1 LANGGVR
8 GMAGDRESRNRAKQN
23 QSPPSRK
30 GRGDYFPCVLGQS
43 AMAADALAVTGLSH
57 RIAGREILGDIEIAV
72 QPGTF
77 TVLLGQN
84 GAGKTTL
91 FSLVTRLYSAQSG
104 SIRVFGRDLGAEPGR
119 ALALMGVVFQ
129 QRALDPDLSARQ
141 NLRYHAALHGM
152 PGAVARQRIAAEL
165 ERVGLAKEADRKI
178 RSFSGGEARR
188 IEIARALLHEP
199 RLLLCDEATV
209 GLDIRSRAAI
219 LADVRG
225 LVRERGLTVVWAT
238 HLIDEVEAADPTIIL
253 HRGHILR
260 QGPAASIIS
269 DLGAGGLQDAFRRL
283 TEAA

>member
-1 LANGGVR
+1 
-8 GMAGDRESRNRAKQN
+8 MAAV
-23 QSPPSRK
+23 P
-30 GRGDYFPCVLGQS
+30 
-43 AMAADALAVTGLSH
+43 AADALAVSGLSH
-57 RIAGREILGDIEIAV
+57 RIGGREILAEIEVAV
-72 QPGTF
+72 RPGTF

-91 FSLVTRLYSAQSG
+91 FSLVTRLYGAQSG
-104 SIRVFGRDLGAEPGR
+104 HIRVFGRDLAAESGR

-152 PGAVARQRIAAEL
+152 PGAVARSRIAAEL
-165 ERVGLAKEADRKI
+165 ERVGLAQEADRKI
-178 RSFSGGEARR
+178 RSFSGGEMRR

-225 LVRERGLTVVWAT
+225 LVRDRGLTVVWAT

-253 HRGHILR
+253 HRGRILR
-260 QGPAASIIS
+260 QGPAAAIIS

>member
-1 LANGGVR
+1 
-8 GMAGDRESRNRAKQN
+8 M
-23 QSPPSRK
+23 P
-30 GRGDYFPCVLGQS
+30 
-43 AMAADALAVTGLSH
+43 AADTPALAVSGLSH
-57 RIAGREILGDIEIAV
+57 KIGGREILAEIEVAV

-104 SIRVFGRDLGAEPGR
+104 SIRVFGHDLAQDPGQ

-178 RSFSGGEARR
+178 RGFSGGEMRR

-225 LVRERGLTVVWAT
+225 LVRDRGLTVVWAT

-253 HRGHILR
+253 HRGCILR
-260 QGPAASIIS
+260 QGPAAAIIS

>member
-1 LANGGVR
+1 
-8 GMAGDRESRNRAKQN
+8 MAAAGE
-23 QSPPSRK
+23 P
-30 GRGDYFPCVLGQS
+30 
-43 AMAADALAVTGLSH
+43 ADALAVTGLSH
-57 RIAGREILGDIEIAV
+57 RIGGREILAGIELAV
-72 QPGTF
+72 QPGRF

-91 FSLVTRLYSAQSG
+91 FSLVTRLYGAQSG
-104 SIRVFGRDLGAEPGR
+104 SVRVFGRDLAADPGR

-152 PGAVARQRIAAEL
+152 PGSVARQRIAAEL

-178 RSFSGGEARR
+178 RSFSGGEMRR

-225 LVRERGLTVVWAT
+225 LVRDRGLTVLWAT
-238 HLIDEVEAADPTIIL
+238 HLIDEVEAADPTIVL
-253 HRGHILR
+253 HRGRILR

>member
-1 LANGGVR
+1 MILQAPR
-8 GMAGDRESRNRAKQN
+8 TD
-23 QSPPSRK
+23 
-30 GRGDYFPCVLGQS
+30 
-43 AMAADALAVTGLSH
+43 AAEAALTVAGLSH
-57 RIAGREILGDIEIAV
+57 RIGGREILSEIEIAV
-72 QPGTF
+72 PAGRF

-91 FSLVTRLYSAQSG
+91 FSLVTRLYGAQSG
-104 SIRVFGRDLGAEPGR
+104 AIRVFGRDLGAEPGR

-152 PGAVARQRIAAEL
+152 PGSVARSRIAAEL
-165 ERVGLAKEADRKI
+165 ERVGLAQEADRKI
-178 RSFSGGEARR
+178 RSFSGGEMRR

-225 LVRERGLTVVWAT
+225 LVRDRGLTVLWAT
-238 HLIDEVEAADPTIIL
+238 HLIDEVEAGDPTIIL
-253 HRGHILR
+253 HRGRILR
-260 QGPAASIIS
+260 QGPAAAIIS
-269 DLGAGGLQDAFRRL
+269 DLGAGGLQDAFRQL